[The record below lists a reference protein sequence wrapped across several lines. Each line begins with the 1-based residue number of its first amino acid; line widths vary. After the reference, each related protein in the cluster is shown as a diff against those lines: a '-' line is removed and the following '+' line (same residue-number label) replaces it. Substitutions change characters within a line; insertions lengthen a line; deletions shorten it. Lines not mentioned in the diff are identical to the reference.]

1 MFADKEPIPKEFSR
15 PEVLAVLQAYYDDL
29 K

>member
-1 MFADKEPIPKEFSR
+1 MFAKHETVSTKFSR
-15 PEVLAVLQAYYDDL
+15 PEVLTVLQAYYDTL